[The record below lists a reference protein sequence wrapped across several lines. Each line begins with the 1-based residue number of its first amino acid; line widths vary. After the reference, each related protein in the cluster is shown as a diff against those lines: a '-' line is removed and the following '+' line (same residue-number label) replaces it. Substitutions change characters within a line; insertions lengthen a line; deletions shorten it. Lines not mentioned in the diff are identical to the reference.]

1 MAKVT
6 HTAKIDRLRNLATSP
21 DAQLDAALRLVQT
34 ENHPDV
40 VQAALDVLASS
51 ADPRARLAIVDAY
64 AACTD
69 GRRRDAGCY
78 IRTALMQ
85 SLRHVARKD
94 DAGMAEQAVSTYEFM
109 PPFGGPTG
117 GEVAAGLR
125 SAALVTLNEI
135 DETLAGYHSVRLL
148 TDRYTSPMSGEPAV
162 TAVQVLAAQGQ
173 PLPLYAYVVGT
184 DLSVAEAVG
193 ECLRQ
198 LTALP
203 ASLLAPLVKRYLPGD
218 DEIVLLGLFDLLLAH
233 EAEATYHDTVLDF
246 LRTTRLYNLYRYLV
260 SAIIASRCE
269 SLIAAVVALAND
281 EKDRMKVEILK
292 QALDLR

>member
-1 MAKVT
+1 MAKAT
-6 HTAKIDRLRNLATSP
+6 NTAKIDRLRRLATFP
-21 DAQLDAALRLVQT
+21 DAQLDDALRLVQA
-34 ENHPDV
+34 ENYPDV

-51 ADPRARLAIVDAY
+51 ADPRARLAILDTY

-78 IRTALMQ
+78 VRTALMHA
-85 SLRHVARKD
+85 LRHVARKD
-94 DAGMAEQAVSTYEFM
+94 DAGLAEQAVSTYEFM
-109 PPFGGPTG
+109 PPFTGPTE

-135 DETLAGYHSVRLL
+135 DERLAGYHSVRLL

-162 TAVQVLAAQGQ
+162 TAVRVLAAQDH

-184 DLSVAEAVG
+184 DPGVAEVVG
-193 ECLRQ
+193 ECLRH

-203 ASLLAPLVKRYLPGD
+203 ASILAPLTERYLASD

-233 EAEATYHDTVLDF
+233 EAHAAYHDTVLDF

-260 SAIIASRCE
+260 NAIIASRRE
-269 SLIAAVVALAND
+269 SLIAAVVALADD
-281 EKDRMKVEILK
+281 EKDRTKAEILK
-292 QALDLR
+292 QALELR